1 MRRKEQLRRINEL
14 LLACLFVCLLESIVE
29 MSPQFKRKRRSGN
42 LRKNED
48 VSSEEEVTVVA
59 DESKKQKVTPVNTT

>member
-1 MRRKEQLRRINEL
+1 ML
-14 LLACLFVCLLESIVE
+14 VCLLESVVK

-48 VSSEEEVTVVA
+48 VSSEEEVTTVVA
-59 DESKKQKVTPVNTT
+59 DESKKQKVALVDSI

>member
-42 LRKNED
+42 FRKNED

-59 DESKKQKVTPVNTT
+59 DESKKQKVTLVNTT

>member
-59 DESKKQKVTPVNTT
+59 DESKKQKVTLVNTT

>member
-1 MRRKEQLRRINEL
+1 
-14 LLACLFVCLLESIVE
+14 

>member
-1 MRRKEQLRRINEL
+1 
-14 LLACLFVCLLESIVE
+14 

-48 VSSEEEVTVVA
+48 ASSEEEVTVVA
-59 DESKKQKVTPVNTT
+59 DESKKQKVALVDSI